1 MVITHTT
8 GAQEVNRRH
17 VQVLLQVT
25 FVTLLLF
32 ALLSN
37 RCYTISLLS
46 FCWKEVRRG
55 DWMLCRHSLHSESTS
70 GEVQLC

>member
-8 GAQEVNRRH
+8 GAQEVNRQD

-25 FVTLLLF
+25 FNTLLLF

-55 DWMLCRHSLHSESTS
+55 DWMLCRHSLQSESTS
-70 GEVQLC
+70 GEGQLR